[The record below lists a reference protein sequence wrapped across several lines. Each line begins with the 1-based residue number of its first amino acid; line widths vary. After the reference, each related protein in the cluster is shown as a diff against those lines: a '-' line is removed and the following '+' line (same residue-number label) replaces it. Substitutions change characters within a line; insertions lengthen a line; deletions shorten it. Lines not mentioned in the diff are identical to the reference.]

1 MMSITACNGEGERTS
16 TRAAAAITLAALVLA
31 VSGCGSDSAAGTGDT
46 TAVAVSTASVATEPL
61 SPAVAADRALAQ
73 AALLVPDDLDG
84 NWRALGPEGDFPSSA
99 ELARTVPACANF
111 ADLVFDGGA
120 DHGAA
125 ETVTL
130 QREDSLLYNYVVIFE
145 SPEEAAAM
153 VTAVGSPE
161 FDDCWSQFMGVAV
174 QAYPQDISD
183 ARYVTA
189 TPPEMEFVAD
199 SYATK
204 MVTGTIVVDGSE
216 SDDSCICVFAQVG
229 RAVAVV
235 HSAAAHF
242 DAEERILLTQTGIDK
257 ARDVIG

>member
-1 MMSITACNGEGERTS
+1 MSITASTGEGERTL
-16 TRAAAAITLAALVLA
+16 TRVAAMIALAALVLA
-31 VSGCGSDSAAGTGDT
+31 VSGCGSDSVTDARDASAETN
-46 TAVAVSTASVATEPL
+46 STDETEVV
-61 SPAVAADRALAQ
+61 SPAMVAERELAE
-73 AALLVPDDLDG
+73 AALLSPEDLEG
-84 NWRALGPEGDFPSSA
+84 NWRALGPEGDFPATA
-99 ELARTVPACANF
+99 ELARTVQACAGF
-111 ADLVFDGGA
+111 AELVFDGGA
-120 DHGAA
+120 DHGTAD
-125 ETVTL
+125 TVTL
-130 QREDSLLYNYVVIFE
+130 QREDSLLYNYVVIFA

-153 VTAVGSPE
+153 VSAVGSTE

-174 QAYPQDISD
+174 QAYPQNISD

-189 TPPEMEFVAD
+189 EPPELELVAD

-216 SDDSCICVFAQVG
+216 SADSCICVFAQVG

-242 DAEERILLTQTGIDK
+242 DDEERIVLTQAGIDK